1 MRRVKRWWHELCMS
15 ISLRFLKWAGEDP
28 DASRIKELLEK
39 DNLSPEE
46 TKEVEQLL
54 SNTDILIV
62 R

>member
-1 MRRVKRWWHELCMS
+1 LCMS
-15 ISLRFLKWAGEDP
+15 ISLKFLKWAGEDP